1 MTLDEQLSVL
11 SNHHRRQL
19 LVALAQRTPQPDRL
33 APSRALAA
41 DGGDEDQTIAMQ
53 HVHLPKLAD
62 HGFIDWDQD
71 AQRVTKG
78 PRFDEIEPLLTVLR
92 ENQDVLFDRGVPD

>member
-41 DGGDEDQTIAMQ
+41 DGGDEEQTIAMQ
-53 HVHLPKLAD
+53 HVHLPKLAN

-71 AQRVTKG
+71 TQHVTKG
-78 PRFDEIEPLLTVLR
+78 PQFDEIEPLLTVLV
-92 ENQDVLFDRGVPD
+92 ENHDVLADRGISD